1 MLALCHSLEDFL
13 VMTLL
18 QHSKPGL
25 PMALGGKV
33 FNVPWQN
40 EKTKHFTPRNAR
52 STSAKSFIAVSQHRN
67 SVGALQVRKLWG
79 AHV

>member
-18 QHSKPGL
+18 QHSKPGF

-33 FNVPWQN
+33 FNVPWQK
-40 EKTKHFTPRNAR
+40 EKTKHFTPRNA
-52 STSAKSFIAVSQHRN
+52 
-67 SVGALQVRKLWG
+67 
-79 AHV
+79 